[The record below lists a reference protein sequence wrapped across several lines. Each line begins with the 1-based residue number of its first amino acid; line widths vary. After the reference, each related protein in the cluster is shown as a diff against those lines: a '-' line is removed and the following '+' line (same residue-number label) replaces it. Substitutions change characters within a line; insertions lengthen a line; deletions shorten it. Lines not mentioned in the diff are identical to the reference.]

1 MHIRINSYIRQAALL
16 LLCGLLFLPAFA
28 QKRQRAEMER
38 TARALLQKAGMG
50 GACKLRAS
58 ASQLFP
64 KLAAQQTDGE
74 AFLVYTP
81 QDTTTRGFV
90 IVSGDQRQPAVL
102 GYSETSRWN
111 SDSIPPNVKYWLG
124 TYCRESLSR
133 SGAAPAAG
141 LQEAAPEGV
150 APLLG
155 DIQWGQGA
163 PFNNQC
169 PLFQGERCL
178 TGCGATAMAQVMKYH
193 GRPVRGIGSIYYITR
208 TNNIVVSKYLP
219 SYFFDWGNMR
229 PDYSGNYSAEEAK
242 AVATL
247 MACCGAAIEMDYG
260 LEASASYQYKLLE
273 AYVDNFCYDSDA
285 SYVMKSYF
293 SEDEWHALLLRELNE
308 GRPVNYAGTSP
319 VEGGHSFV
327 VDGYTV
333 LFSSEG
339 DLPLYHVN
347 WGWSG
352 LCDGYYHIA
361 TLDPMYDG
369 YPIQEAG
376 YTDGQGMLLGI
387 KPEDDVREYR
397 QMLATEKMTASTGT
411 ILPGESLEV
420 SAEMLMNFSYAEFAG
435 DITAVL
441 VGTDGTEIA
450 LTGERPTTGW
460 KFFYYFETFSL
471 TATVPV
477 DCLAGSYRVELHSK
491 ANGAGS
497 AAKVYAPSYP
507 CVEVLAVSAPENVR
521 IGAAELEAIAIPFD
535 PKTFLLRAYLM
546 TNLADGIFLGQA
558 RPVIADE
565 ACTPVTYAGDDVLM
579 ERIDPQGLL
588 SDPVGLVCD
597 IPKSLANGNYK
608 LCVGVKG
615 LGGSEYLLAEFYD
628 MFLPDQN
635 QGQPIS
641 LPLEVYDDCVVV
653 DGQRFDLGRGTGI
666 GFVGN
671 DGGSCF
677 TVTDNGQAL
686 VVRNCS
692 DRPLRFSVHNAQ
704 GQLVRSFRLDGGS
717 AQAVSLPTGLYLV
730 GTEGDVR
737 KIRKK

>member
-1 MHIRINSYIRQAALL
+1 MHIRINSHIRQAALL
-16 LLCGLLFLPAFA
+16 LLCGLLFLPALA

-38 TARALLQKAGMG
+38 TARTFLQKAGMG

-64 KLAAQQTDGE
+64 KLAAQEADGE

-81 QDTTTRGFV
+81 QDTTAQGFV

-111 SDSIPPNVKYWLG
+111 SDSIPPSVKYWLG
-124 TYCRESLSR
+124 TYCRENLSG
-133 SGAAPAAG
+133 SGAAPAAR
-141 LQEAAPEGV
+141 LQEADPEGV

-155 DIQWGQGA
+155 DIQWGQGT
-163 PFNNQC
+163 PFNHQC
-169 PLFQGERCL
+169 PVYRGERCL

-193 GRPVRGIGSIYYITR
+193 GHPTRGIGSISYETR
-208 TNNIVVSKYLP
+208 TNGISVGRFLP
-219 SYFFDWGNMR
+219 NYPFKWDYMR
-229 PDYSGNYSAEEAK
+229 PDYSGSYTAEEAE
-242 AVATL
+242 AVASL
-247 MACCGAAIEMDYG
+247 MFNCGAAIEMDYG
-260 LEASASYQYKLLE
+260 PEASASYQHKLLE
-273 AYVDNFCYDSDA
+273 AYVYNFSYDSDA
-285 SYVMKSYF
+285 SYVMRSF
-293 SEDEWHALLLRELNE
+293 FPEDEWHELLLKELNE

-327 VDGYTV
+327 VDGYTMQ
-333 LFSSEG
+333 FSAEG
-339 DLPLYHVN
+339 DFPLYHVN

-361 TLDPMYDG
+361 TLDPTYEG

-376 YTDGQGMLLGI
+376 YTDGQGMLLGV
-387 KPEDDVREYR
+387 KPEDGVREYR
-397 QMLATEKMTASTGT
+397 QMLATERMTASAGT

-420 SAEMLMNFSYAEFAG
+420 SAKTLMNLSYAKFAG

-450 LTGERPTTGW
+450 LTGRKATTGW
-460 KFFYYFETFSL
+460 EFFYYFETFSL

-477 DCLAGSYRVELHSK
+477 DCPAGSYRLELRSK

-507 CVEVLAVSAPENVR
+507 NVEVLAVSAPEDVR
-521 IGAAELEAIAIPFD
+521 IGAAELEATAIPFD
-535 PKTFLLRAYLM
+535 AKTFLLRAYM
-546 TNLADGIFLGQA
+546 VTNLADGIFLGCA

-565 ACTPVTYAGDDVLM
+565 ACAPLAYAGDDVLM

-666 GFVGN
+666 GSVGN

-677 TVTDNGQAL
+677 TVADNGQAL

-692 DRPLRFSVHNAQ
+692 ARPLRFSVHNAQ
-704 GQLVRSFRLDGGS
+704 GQLVRSFRLDGGGT
-717 AQAVSLPTGLYLV
+717 QAVGLPTGLYLV